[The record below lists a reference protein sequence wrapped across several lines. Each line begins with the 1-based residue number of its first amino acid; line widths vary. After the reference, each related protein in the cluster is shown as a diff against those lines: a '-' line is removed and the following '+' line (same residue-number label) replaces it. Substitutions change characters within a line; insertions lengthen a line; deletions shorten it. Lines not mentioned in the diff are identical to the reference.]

1 MLFFC
6 RCRSLKPFTTLSFT
20 TTIQFGYTAIVGLYS
35 FLQLFASLSTV
46 LLFIKFIKKVNKMK
60 TYIFAGASSAV
71 AVEAT
76 RQLNASGHRVIG
88 ISTRE
93 AVGPYTEHYQV
104 EGYSAGQLPAI
115 AGPVDGLVYF
125 PGTISLKP
133 FRGLT
138 ETDFLTD
145 YRINC
150 LGAVAVIQQYL
161 ASLKQAG
168 NASVVMFSSVAAQ
181 RGMPY
186 HASIAMAKAA
196 IEGLTR
202 SLAAELVPAIRV
214 NCIAPSLTDTPLAS
228 RLLNTPDKVDA
239 ARKRNPMKMVGD
251 PAILANS
258 VTFLLSDASAWTTG
272 QVLAVDGGMAALSV

>member
-1 MLFFC
+1 
-6 RCRSLKPFTTLSFT
+6 
-20 TTIQFGYTAIVGLYS
+20 
-35 FLQLFASLSTV
+35 
-46 LLFIKFIKKVNKMK
+46 MK
-60 TYIFAGASSAV
+60 TYIFAGASSYVAV
-71 AVEAT
+71 AAAQ
-76 RQLNASGHRVIG
+76 QLTAAGHRVIG

-93 AVGPYTEHYQV
+93 VVGTYTEHYQV
-104 EGYSAGQLPAI
+104 EGYNAGQLPAI

-138 ETDFLTD
+138 EADFLAD

-150 LGAVAVIQQYL
+150 LGAVSVIQQYL

-168 NASVVMFSSVAAQ
+168 IASVVLFSSVAAQ

-202 SLAAELVPAIRV
+202 SLAAEFAPAIRV
-214 NCIAPSLTDTPLAS
+214 NCIAPSLTETPLAS

-251 PAILANS
+251 PATLANA
-258 VTFLLSDASAWTTG
+258 VAYLLSDASAWTTG

>member
-1 MLFFC
+1 
-6 RCRSLKPFTTLSFT
+6 
-20 TTIQFGYTAIVGLYS
+20 
-35 FLQLFASLSTV
+35 
-46 LLFIKFIKKVNKMK
+46 MK
-60 TYIFAGASSAV
+60 TYIFAGASSSVAV
-71 AVEAT
+71 AAAQ
-76 RQLNASGHRVIG
+76 QLIAAGHRVIG
-88 ISTRE
+88 ISTHD
-93 AVGPYTEHYQV
+93 AVGTYTEQYQL
-104 EGYSAGQLPAI
+104 ESYTAGQLPAI
-115 AGPVDGLVYF
+115 TGPVDGLVYF

-133 FRGLT
+133 FRGLS
-138 ETDFLTD
+138 EADFLTD

-168 NASVVMFSSVAAQ
+168 SASVVLFSSVAAQ

-202 SLAAELVPAIRV
+202 SLAAEFAPAIRV

-228 RLLNTPDKVDA
+228 RLLNTPDKVEA

-251 PAILANS
+251 PAMLANT
-258 VTFLLSDASAWTTG
+258 VTYLLSDAAAWTTG
-272 QVLAVDGGMAALSV
+272 QVLALDGGMAALSL

>member
-1 MLFFC
+1 
-6 RCRSLKPFTTLSFT
+6 
-20 TTIQFGYTAIVGLYS
+20 
-35 FLQLFASLSTV
+35 
-46 LLFIKFIKKVNKMK
+46 MK
-60 TYIFAGASSAV
+60 TYIFAGASSSV
-71 AVEAT
+71 AVEAAQ
-76 RQLNASGHRVIG
+76 QLIAEGHRVIG
-88 ISTRE
+88 ISTHE
-93 AVGPYTEHYQV
+93 SVGPYTESFKV
-104 EGYSAGQLPAI
+104 ESYTAGQFPAI
-115 AGPVDGLVYF
+115 SGPVDGLVYF

-138 ETDFLTD
+138 EADFLTD

-168 NASVVMFSSVAAQ
+168 DASVVMFSSVAAQ

-202 SLAAELVPAIRV
+202 SLAAEFAPAIRV

-228 RLLNTPDKVDA
+228 RLLNTPDKVEA
-239 ARKRNPMKMVGD
+239 ARKRNPMKIVGE
-251 PAILANS
+251 PAMLANT
-258 VTFLLSDASAWTTG
+258 VTYLLSDASAWTTG
-272 QVLAVDGGMAALSV
+272 QVLAVDGGMAALSL

>member
-1 MLFFC
+1 
-6 RCRSLKPFTTLSFT
+6 
-20 TTIQFGYTAIVGLYS
+20 
-35 FLQLFASLSTV
+35 
-46 LLFIKFIKKVNKMK
+46 MK
-60 TYIFAGASSAV
+60 TYVFAGSSSSV
-71 AVEAT
+71 AVEAAG
-76 RQLNASGHRVIG
+76 QLTTVGHRVIA

-104 EGYSAGQLPAI
+104 EGYTAGQLPAI
-115 AGPVDGLVYF
+115 AGPIDGLVYF

-138 ETDFLTD
+138 EADFLTD
-145 YRINC
+145 YRMNC
-150 LGAVAVIQQYL
+150 LGAVAIIQQYL

-202 SLAAELVPAIRV
+202 SLAAEFAPAIRV
-214 NCIAPSLTDTPLAS
+214 NCIAPSLTDTPLAA

-251 PAILANS
+251 PATLANT
-258 VTFLLSDASAWTTG
+258 VTYLLSDASAWTTG
-272 QVLAVDGGMAALSV
+272 QVLAVDGGMAALSL

>member
-1 MLFFC
+1 
-6 RCRSLKPFTTLSFT
+6 
-20 TTIQFGYTAIVGLYS
+20 
-35 FLQLFASLSTV
+35 
-46 LLFIKFIKKVNKMK
+46 MK
-60 TYIFAGASSAV
+60 TFIFAGASSSVAV
-71 AVEAT
+71 AAA
-76 RQLNASGHRVIG
+76 QLTSAGHRVIG
-88 ISTRE
+88 ISTHN
-93 AVGPYTEHYQV
+93 AVGHYTEHHQV
-104 EGYSAGQLPAI
+104 ERYSSGQLPAI
-115 AGPVDGLVYF
+115 SGPVDGLVYF

-138 ETDFLTD
+138 EADFLTD

-202 SLAAELVPAIRV
+202 SLAAEFAPAIRV

-228 RLLNTPDKVDA
+228 RLLNTPDKVEA
-239 ARKRNPMKMVGD
+239 ARKRNPMKIVGD
-251 PAILANS
+251 PAMLANT
-258 VTFLLSDASAWTTG
+258 VTYLLSDASAWTTG
-272 QVLAVDGGMAALSV
+272 QVLAVDGGMAALSL